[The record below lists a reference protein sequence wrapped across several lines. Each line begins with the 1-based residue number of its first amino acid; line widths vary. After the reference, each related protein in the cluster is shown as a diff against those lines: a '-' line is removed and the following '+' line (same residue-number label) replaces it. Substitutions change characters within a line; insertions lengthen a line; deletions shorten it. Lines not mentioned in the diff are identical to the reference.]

1 MLHALVT
8 KTIENFA
15 NLILANCITWVI
27 AFDLW
32 MSRGN
37 NDTFA
42 LVISFINALWQPCH
56 VTIIENIVGT
66 TMVEQMK
73 DCWVH
78 LGS

>member
-1 MLHALVT
+1 M
-8 KTIENFA
+8 
-15 NLILANCITWVI
+15 I

-56 VTIIENIVGT
+56 VAIIESIVGT